1 MMIAINFW
9 WPPEI
14 TIKELPAMTWTI
26 WSFKAITIS
35 TFGGE
40 VVRFEFV

>member
-14 TIKELPAMTWTI
+14 IVKELLAMAL
-26 WSFKAITIS
+26 KDKQ
-35 TFGGE
+35 
-40 VVRFEFV
+40 